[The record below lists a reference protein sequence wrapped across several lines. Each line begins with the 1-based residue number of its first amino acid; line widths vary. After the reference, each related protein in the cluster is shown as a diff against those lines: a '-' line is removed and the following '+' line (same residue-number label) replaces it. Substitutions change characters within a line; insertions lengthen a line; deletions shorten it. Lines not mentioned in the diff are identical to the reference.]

1 MKTTVG
7 LFVALVGLFSQVAE
21 AGSLCCDH
29 CGCQSC
35 VQRVC
40 RRVCEMKEVKSYEYQ
55 CKCEEFCV
63 PTCSHGR
70 CGHDCGTC
78 SAEVRTKK
86 KLLKVEVVKKVPTY
100 KWVVEHVCVFVAAD
114 VHVDVRDQAGAHA
127 LVERSEAPVGQRA
140 RDFF

>member
-1 MKTTVG
+1 MKTIVG

-35 VQRVC
+35 VRKVC

-70 CGHDCGTC
+70 CGHDCGAC
-78 SAEVRTKK
+78 SAEVRTKT
-86 KLLKVEVVKKVPTY
+86 KLFKVEVIKKVPTY
-100 KWVVEHVCVFVAAD
+100 KWVVEHVC
-114 VHVDVRDQAGAHA
+114 AGCC
-127 LVERSEAPVGQRA
+127 
-140 RDFF
+140 